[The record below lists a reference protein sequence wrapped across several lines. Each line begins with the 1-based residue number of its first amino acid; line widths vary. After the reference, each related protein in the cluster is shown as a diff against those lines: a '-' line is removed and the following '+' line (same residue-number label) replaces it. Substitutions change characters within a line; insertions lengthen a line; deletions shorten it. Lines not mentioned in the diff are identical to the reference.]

1 MLLRLAYLGVTSTFA
16 MLRLLPMSDPR
27 AGPQSPGR
35 PRRPGRTRL
44 PLEAGQWDIPRV
56 PLRYDRAVIAGAVL
70 TA

>member
-1 MLLRLAYLGVTSTFA
+1 